1 MEQELGTTHDG
12 REQGLTRSRRH
23 ARRLKKPTKPA
34 EQSNSGRS
42 IGIRDFFGPHKF
54 MGPVRS
60 NRWHMLR
67 PGPVD
72 AQAGADFTRQW
83 RLAGWS
89 RASALAG
96 AEAGGALAMCREPT
110 GAPAMAVRRLEQG
123 ARGAGLD
130 HEPHRQGE
138 EIARRERG
146 VRRGAQPWQAA
157 LAFSTAR
164 ARAWRMEGAGAARL
178 HDQRPGGSLV
188 RARCSHGGARSESE
202 ACYDDF
208 NEETEEGTHRR

>member
-67 PGPVD
+67 PGPAGFD
-72 AQAGADFTRQW
+72 QA
-83 RLAGWS
+83 S
-89 RASALAG
+89 
-96 AEAGGALAMCREPT
+96 
-110 GAPAMAVRRLEQG
+110 
-123 ARGAGLD
+123 
-130 HEPHRQGE
+130 
-138 EIARRERG
+138 
-146 VRRGAQPWQAA
+146 
-157 LAFSTAR
+157 
-164 ARAWRMEGAGAARL
+164 
-178 HDQRPGGSLV
+178 
-188 RARCSHGGARSESE
+188 SESMLLRLGHPTL
-202 ACYDDF
+202 F
-208 NEETEEGTHRR
+208 LEEVPEISRSYWQVLQFSYI

>member
-67 PGPVD
+67 PGPGTSKQQNNIYKNKEQWVPCAETNAQDTGDSIHTNQSEFD
-72 AQAGADFTRQW
+72 AR
-83 RLAGWS
+83 
-89 RASALAG
+89 
-96 AEAGGALAMCREPT
+96 
-110 GAPAMAVRRLEQG
+110 
-123 ARGAGLD
+123 
-130 HEPHRQGE
+130 
-138 EIARRERG
+138 
-146 VRRGAQPWQAA
+146 
-157 LAFSTAR
+157 
-164 ARAWRMEGAGAARL
+164 
-178 HDQRPGGSLV
+178 
-188 RARCSHGGARSESE
+188 
-202 ACYDDF
+202 
-208 NEETEEGTHRR
+208 

>member
-67 PGPVD
+67 PGP
-72 AQAGADFTRQW
+72 A
-83 RLAGWS
+83 
-89 RASALAG
+89 
-96 AEAGGALAMCREPT
+96 
-110 GAPAMAVRRLEQG
+110 
-123 ARGAGLD
+123 
-130 HEPHRQGE
+130 
-138 EIARRERG
+138 ARRARLR
-146 VRRGAQPWQAA
+146 VPISHAAA
-157 LAFSTAR
+157 LHCALLAELALSSDSTFLR
-164 ARAWRMEGAGAARL
+164 ACL
-178 HDQRPGGSLV
+178 YV
-188 RARCSHGGARSESE
+188 RAVLLLRVAVFTPSSP
-202 ACYDDF
+202 
-208 NEETEEGTHRR
+208 